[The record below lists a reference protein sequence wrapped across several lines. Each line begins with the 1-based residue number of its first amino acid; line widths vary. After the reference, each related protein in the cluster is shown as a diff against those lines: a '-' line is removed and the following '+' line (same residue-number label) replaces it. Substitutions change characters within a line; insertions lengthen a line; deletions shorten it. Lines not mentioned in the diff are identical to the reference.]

1 MLFFDTSAL
10 VKRYADEQGTET
22 VDELIENDDDTVVI
36 TSLSVIEIT
45 SAFRRKYNRGEIT
58 STQRDGLL
66 TAFFEESTDEF
77 TIIPVTETVFEIA
90 FDLVLEANL
99 RTLDA
104 LQLGAAIELTTPDLD
119 VTFVCAD
126 KKLVDVAEGRN
137 LHTVNPAI
145 D

>member
-10 VKRYADEQGTET
+10 VKRYADERGTET
-22 VDELIENDDDTVVI
+22 VDRLIENHDDTVVI
-36 TSLSVIEIT
+36 TSLSVIEVT

-58 STQRDGLL
+58 DTQRDSLL
-66 TAFFEESTDEF
+66 VAFFEESTDEY

-90 FDLVLEANL
+90 FDLVLEDDL

-126 KKLVDVAEGRN
+126 EKLVDVAEGRD
-137 LHTVNPAI
+137 LDTINPAL